1 MCQLREERNTNLDQ
15 LTAILQFIHKP
26 KCCARLYP
34 TPLAEIVQP
43 FSSDYFL
50 YWGAV
55 GSPRGQYRILWFL
68 SRNVLP
74 VSAQQV
80 VYLRFRPNPVENIG
94 TVFRTKCYY
103 LFVLKICYLDPHM
116 VLWCLLILTFELSV
130 SVQRG
135 KVQQKLPL
143 SMISCYLI
151 CLAIF

>member
-80 VYLRFRPNPVENIG
+80 ENIG
-94 TVFRTKCYY
+94 TSFRTKFYY
-103 LFVLKICYLDPHM
+103 LLVLKICYLDLHM
-116 VLWCLLILTFELSV
+116 VLWCLLIFVYSV
-130 SVQRG
+130 EQFS
-135 KVQQKLPL
+135 KILL

-151 CLAIF
+151 CLSI

>member
-94 TVFRTKCYY
+94 TVLRTKFYY

-116 VLWCLLILTFELSV
+116 VLWCLLIFTFELSV

-135 KVQQKLPL
+135 KVQQN
-143 SMISCYLI
+143 YH
-151 CLAIF
+151 